1 LEADLKISP
10 VEIKQQEFQ
19 KKMRGY
25 DPDEVQSFLEKLA
38 DDLDELQKEN
48 EVLQSELDKAKEE
61 LTEFKKIE
69 KNLQDTLLKAQ
80 DSASKSLEAS
90 KKQSA
95 LIIKEAEL
103 KASQIIDKA
112 RENTDEIR
120 NAVINLREEKDLIIA
135 KLKAIVSSQANL
147 LELKVKT
154 SGDEKLNSKKLN
166 ESNKMDIDINDIL
179 NKIL

>member
-1 LEADLKISP
+1 MKISP
-10 VEIKQQEFQ
+10 IEIRQQEFQ

-48 EVLQSELDKAKEE
+48 ENLKEE
-61 LTEFKKIE
+61 LDQANQQIAEFKKIE

-80 DSASKSLEAS
+80 DSSTKSLEAS
-90 KKQSA
+90 KKQTA
-95 LIIKEAEL
+95 LMIKEAEL
-103 KASQIIDKA
+103 KAQQIIDKA
-112 RENTDEIR
+112 RENANEIR
-120 NAVINLREEKDLIIA
+120 NAVVNLREEKDLIIA

-147 LELKVKT
+147 LELKVKG
-154 SGDEKLNSKKLN
+154 SGDEKLIEKK
-166 ESNKMDIDINDIL
+166 SDQSSKMDIDINDII

>member
-1 LEADLKISP
+1 LKISP

-48 EVLQSELDKAKEE
+48 EVLKSELDKAKEE

>member
-1 LEADLKISP
+1 LKISP